1 MNVIKATKK
10 PVTIEC
16 IEWVGTIE
24 STRKVLEF
32 MGQNVVTNSN
42 KSSDAFLD
50 YHEHC
55 LNFGLD
61 VETLEDGDDKRAK
74 HVANVGDFIIK
85 GVNGEF
91 YPCKPDIFH
100 KTYDVVNN

>member
-1 MNVIKATKK
+1 MNLIKATKK

-16 IEWVGTIE
+16 MEWVGTIE

-32 MGQNVVTNSN
+32 MGQNVVTNCN
-42 KSSDAFLD
+42 KSSDAFLE
-50 YHEHC
+50 YHEYC
-55 LNFGLD
+55 LNFGLTI
-61 VETLEDGDDKRAK
+61 ETLEGDMKASF
-74 HVANVGDFIIK
+74 GDFIIK
-85 GVNGEF
+85 GVSGEF

>member
-1 MNVIKATKK
+1 MKVIKATKK

-16 IEWVGTIE
+16 MEWIGTAQ
-24 STRKVLEF
+24 STRRVLEF
-32 MGQNVVTNSN
+32 MGQNVTTNCS

-55 LNFGLD
+55 LNFGLTI
-61 VETLEDGDDKRAK
+61 ETPKGDMKAS
-74 HVANVGDFIIK
+74 VNDFIIK
-85 GVNGEF
+85 GVSGEF

-100 KTYDVVNN
+100 KTYDVENNQKA